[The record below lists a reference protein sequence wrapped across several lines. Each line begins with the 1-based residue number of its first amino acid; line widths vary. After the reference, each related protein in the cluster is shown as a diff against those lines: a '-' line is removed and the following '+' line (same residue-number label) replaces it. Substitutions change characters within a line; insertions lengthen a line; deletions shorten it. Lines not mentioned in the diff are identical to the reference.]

1 MGDDAIA
8 VIKSIEVMI
17 TGGASKYYALHG
29 WQLLSIELTKRH
41 ARQFHID
48 PVPFILK

>member
-1 MGDDAIA
+1 VGDDAIA
-8 VIKSIEVMI
+8 VVKSIEVMRVEHR
-17 TGGASKYYALHG
+17 SYALRG
-29 WQLLSIELTKRH
+29 WELLSIELTKRH

>member
-1 MGDDAIA
+1 MGDDVIA

-17 TGGASKYYALHG
+17 ASGTSKRYALRG
-29 WQLLSIELTKRH
+29 WELLSIELTKRH